1 MSFDIFYKKYGF
13 TDFIY
18 PSDFMDFIPT
28 FRDAQ
33 TGRFISREVAE
44 KLLETEP
51 QRVLI
56 DYRIRA
62 KVDLP
67 EFGIRRGHFISNEA
81 YEDLAYYTHKH
92 NQAIGLQR
100 ELMITFEEAFD
111 RLQSVESRYI
121 WGEISSAEYGSWLYY
136 G

>member
-13 TDFIY
+13 TNFIY
-18 PSDFMDFIPT
+18 PSDFVDFIST
-28 FRDAQ
+28 FRDVE

-51 QRVLI
+51 ERVAV
-56 DYRIRA
+56 DYRVRA

-67 EFGIRRGHFISNEA
+67 EFGIRRGLFVSNEA
-81 YEDLAYYTHKH
+81 YEDLAFYCHKH
-92 NQAIGLQR
+92 NQAIGLQE
-100 ELMITFEEAFD
+100 ELMISFDEAFD
-111 RLQSVESRYI
+111 RLQEVESKYVR
-121 WGEISSAEYGSWLYY
+121 GEITSSEYGSWLYY